1 MQLQIFIIRNICLLS
16 ISVRSCASEPVE
28 PYLGIEVDW
37 PKKSYISGTQ
47 ITYTCP
53 YKKMT
58 NQRYISG
65 IDWCERGYIIIYIM
79 IILSFKL
86 AYSSILMYG
95 QIYIVEQYVQCI
107 WDKDTDEMIWY
118 PDEIDECSRK

>member
-1 MQLQIFIIRNICLLS
+1 
-16 ISVRSCASEPVE
+16 
-28 PYLGIEVDW
+28 
-37 PKKSYISGTQ
+37 
-47 ITYTCP
+47 
-53 YKKMT
+53 MT